1 MKLSV
6 RALLVCVVCL
16 LIAPTTA
23 LSQKSRTQPAA
34 SIIPNARA
42 AQNKTWEITGI
53 KVKEYDQA
61 TGDLAEVSLEETL
74 SSSAN
79 APFGPVLVI
88 VEVTGELE
96 AGQGK
101 SIALTAT
108 EGRRTA
114 FRGTFGPGPY
124 QGASEDGKKFYAP
137 FWIASNVL
145 CDTLKITARVT
156 GQRQASTMTKT
167 VKFVCGE

>member
-6 RALLVCVVCL
+6 RALLICVVCSTIL
-16 LIAPTTA
+16 VPTAVAQKHRPQPTASLIHNP
-23 LSQKSRTQPAA
+23 SV
-34 SIIPNARA
+34 
-42 AQNKTWEITGI
+42 AQNKDWKITGI

-61 TGDLAEVSLEETL
+61 TGDLAELSVEETL

-96 AGQGK
+96 AGHGK

-108 EGRRTA
+108 EGRRTV

-124 QGASEDGKKFYAP
+124 QGASEDGKKFYVP
-137 FWIASNVL
+137 FWIDSNVL
-145 CDTLKITARVT
+145 CDPLKITARVV
-156 GQRQASTMTKT
+156 GQRPASIMTTT
-167 VKFVCGE
+167 VKFQCSE